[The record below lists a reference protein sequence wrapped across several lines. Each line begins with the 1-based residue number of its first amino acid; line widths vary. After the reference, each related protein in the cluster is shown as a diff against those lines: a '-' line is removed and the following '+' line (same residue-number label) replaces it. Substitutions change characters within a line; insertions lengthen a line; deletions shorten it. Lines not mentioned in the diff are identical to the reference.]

1 MNEKKK
7 RSEKKKGKKKAPSG
21 KVSLLKR
28 LFGGRQ
34 KKRTKPPSKE
44 KAKPLTPMQRSIAEI
59 QQMTKI
65 GQRDPERLAQLLITM
80 LGKERAKEEAD
91 RLAAERKKAAA
102 PSEAKGSEGW
112 PLILGSDLI
121 DLQYIA
127 PNLR

>member
-21 KVSLLKR
+21 KASLLTR

-34 KKRTKPPSKE
+34 KKRPKPPSKE
-44 KAKPLTPMQRSIAEI
+44 KAKPLTSLQRSIAEI

-91 RLAAERKKAAA
+91 RQEFEQQVWDIVHREDEKKADASDDEDA
-102 PSEAKGSEGW
+102 PATK
-112 PLILGSDLI
+112 PT
-121 DLQYIA
+121 
-127 PNLR
+127 

>member
-21 KVSLLKR
+21 KASLLTR

-34 KKRTKPPSKE
+34 KKRPKPPSEE

-91 RLAAERKKAAA
+91 RQEFEQQVWDIVMQATDPK
-102 PSEAKGSEGW
+102 
-112 PLILGSDLI
+112 
-121 DLQYIA
+121 
-127 PNLR
+127 